1 MKNQLQKTEDTIL
14 WVSTISQSKDKSL
27 SIIEF
32 ERSLDFKTLIHK
44 QPILNDVKNELISE
58 IQCIAFIRELLL
70 NLASTLKFSE
80 NLTLQQATILA
91 SDVFDKMKYETLDDI
106 ALMFKKARQGY
117 YGSLKGRLDSDILNT
132 IIIPSYLN
140 EKSEIRELHQKD
152 IKASL
157 IENKTDSEALNY
169 NLEMLERMSKQIL
182 KEKRQKKLDEYNNSL
197 KNDKVDF
204 FIEKAKLNCKKMT
217 IDELKNEIQKAE
229 LNLLTEFVEIYQ
241 IELNNRK

>member
-1 MKNQLQKTEDTIL
+1 MKNQLQKTEGTIR

-32 ERSLDFKTLIHK
+32 ERSLDFKTLIDK

-58 IQCIAFIRELLL
+58 IQCIVFIRELLL
-70 NLASTLKFSE
+70 NLASTLKFAE

-106 ALMFKKARQGY
+106 ALMLKKARQGY

-140 EKSEIRELHQKD
+140 EKSELRELHQKD
-152 IKASL
+152 IKVAL
-157 IENKTDSEALNY
+157 IENKTESEALNY
-169 NLEMLERMSKQIL
+169 NLEMLERISKAIL
-182 KEKRQKKLDEYNNSL
+182 REKRQKKLNEFYDSE
-197 KNDKVDF
+197 KAGKVDF
-204 FIEKAKLNCKKMT
+204 FIEKAKINCVKMKD
-217 IDELKNEIQKAE
+217 DELIEEIRKAKLNNLNDFVFIYEKE
-229 LNLLTEFVEIYQ
+229 LNK
-241 IELNNRK
+241 RK

>member
-204 FIEKAKLNCKKMT
+204 FIEKAELNCKKMT

>member
-1 MKNQLQKTEDTIL
+1 M
-14 WVSTISQSKDKSL
+14 
-27 SIIEF
+27 
-32 ERSLDFKTLIHK
+32 
-44 QPILNDVKNELISE
+44 
-58 IQCIAFIRELLL
+58 
-70 NLASTLKFSE
+70 KFSE

-140 EKSEIRELHQKD
+140 EKSELRELHQKD
-152 IKASL
+152 
-157 IENKTDSEALNY
+157 LNY

-197 KNDKVDF
+197 KNDNVDF

-217 IDELKNEIQKAE
+217 IDELKNEIKKAE